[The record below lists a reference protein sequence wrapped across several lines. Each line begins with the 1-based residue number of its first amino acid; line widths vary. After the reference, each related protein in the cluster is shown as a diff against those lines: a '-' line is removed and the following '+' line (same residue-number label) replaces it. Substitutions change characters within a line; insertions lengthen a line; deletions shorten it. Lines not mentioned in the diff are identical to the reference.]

1 MSDSG
6 SKQQVQVELVN
17 DQTADV
23 RHCLNE
29 LVGVIDGLP
38 ESCRGEK
45 RRSCGL
51 GASLVEK
58 STQPL
63 MDVLCI
69 ELENDNFASFRDVL
83 QYWSQEKFQPLLDNH
98 PAASHVIYNLLNPA
112 TNVNKIS
119 RAKALFSAY
128 LLLQCLVSIRALRV
142 L

>member
-6 SKQQVQVELVN
+6 SKQQVVLN
-17 DQTADV
+17 DKTADV

-69 ELENDNFASFRDVL
+69 ELENNNFEAFGDVV

-98 PAASHVIYNLLNPA
+98 PQHS
-112 TNVNKIS
+112 
-119 RAKALFSAY
+119 FSF
-128 LLLQCLVSIRALRV
+128 Q
-142 L
+142 

>member
-6 SKQQVQVELVN
+6 SKQQVELN

-69 ELENDNFASFRDVL
+69 ELENNVESFGDVVK
-83 QYWSQEKFQPLLDNH
+83 YWSQEKFQPLLDNH
-98 PAASHVIYNLLNPA
+98 PQHSFN
-112 TNVNKIS
+112 
-119 RAKALFSAY
+119 F
-128 LLLQCLVSIRALRV
+128 Q
-142 L
+142 

>member
-6 SKQQVQVELVN
+6 SKQQVELN

-38 ESCRGEK
+38 ESFRGEK
-45 RRSCGL
+45 RRLCGL

-58 STQPL
+58 STQSL
-63 MDVLCI
+63 MDVLWI
-69 ELENDNFASFRDVL
+69 ELENNFDKSFGDVVL
-83 QYWSQEKFQPLLDNH
+83 YWSQEKFQPLLDNH
-98 PAASHVIYNLLNPA
+98 PVASHVIYNLLNPA
-112 TNVNKIS
+112 TKVNKIS
-119 RAKALFSAY
+119 RAAALFSAY
-128 LLLQCLVSIRALRV
+128 FLLQCLVSIRALRV